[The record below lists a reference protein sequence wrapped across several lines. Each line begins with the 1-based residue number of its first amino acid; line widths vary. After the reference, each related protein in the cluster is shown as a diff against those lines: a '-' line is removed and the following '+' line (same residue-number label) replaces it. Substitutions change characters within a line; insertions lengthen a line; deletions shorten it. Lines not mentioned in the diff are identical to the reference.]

1 MLAALAAHWQHISN
15 TLATRGIESVVPV
28 GRHDDLDVDGLVEAV
43 HLVEQLQQD
52 ALHLTVCSV
61 LRVKSERVCVCVC
74 VCACLHAAPH
84 GLHLA
89 ACQICVA
96 APPVSRK
103 GCVCV
108 CVCVRAKL
116 I

>member
-1 MLAALAAHWQHISN
+1 
-15 TLATRGIESVVPV
+15 VPV

-61 LRVKSERVCVCVC
+61 LRVKSVCVCM
-74 VCACLHAAPH
+74 CARVYTLHRTV
-84 GLHLA
+84 LHLA